1 MVYLR
6 DSTAYIKKLIQQSM
20 VKEEKDRIKQME
32 NLTSTVSH
40 EMRTPLSAVSSF
52 INMLLEEENDEMDRK
67 EVKRILNLIKYQLRM
82 LLCFV
87 NDLLDLR

>member
-1 MVYLR
+1 
-6 DSTAYIKKLIQQSM
+6 
-20 VKEEKDRIKQME
+20 
-32 NLTSTVSH
+32 
-40 EMRTPLSAVSSF
+40 MRTPLSAVSSF

>member
-1 MVYLR
+1 
-6 DSTAYIKKLIQQSM
+6 M